1 MDETPIS
8 IIAILV
14 STIIMFI
21 APLILIADRSDDI
34 SQLLAQTATAEFVNE
49 VVTSGKITTDNYQ
62 RFVTSLQSS
71 GNTYE
76 IDMEVK
82 ILDETTSK
90 VVTQADPTTIG
101 NNSYYS
107 LFTSQIE
114 DKLGISSR
122 ITRNNR
128 TGQLILKQGDGIFV
142 TVKNNNKTFV
152 SLFFKFRRL
161 QCKNARHNS
170 RFCGCGARLCF
181 ALFIGLLSCPS

>member
-128 TGQLILKQGDGIFV
+128 TWQLILKQGDGIFV
-142 TVKNNNKTFV
+142 TVKNNNKTLSQ
-152 SLFFKFRRL
+152 SLKSFYYNVTSGDL
-161 QCKNARHNS
+161 HIIAASSSGTININ
-170 RFCGCGARLCF
+170 GAT
-181 ALFIGLLSCPS
+181 

>member
-62 RFVTSLQSS
+62 SFVTSLQSS

-101 NNSYYS
+101 NN
-107 LFTSQIE
+107 
-114 DKLGISSR
+114 
-122 ITRNNR
+122 
-128 TGQLILKQGDGIFV
+128 
-142 TVKNNNKTFV
+142 
-152 SLFFKFRRL
+152 
-161 QCKNARHNS
+161 
-170 RFCGCGARLCF
+170 
-181 ALFIGLLSCPS
+181 